1 MSTVYVF
8 LGEHIALVDF
18 VSCLQRRRLLD
29 DGEYIVISVDDEI
42 YDPQRRHDI
51 VQRGNLKL
59 HQFTVQNK
67 IVKWNVER
75 IGFRVG
81 FHSYHSDVP
90 RLCEKIWNASNRYK
104 PITYFVFVCMCI
116 FSSCFVYTITGN
128 FTDSDYFLNCVMLLL
143 TSRITFPRELSLF
156 YIQYYI
162 LYSS

>member
-1 MSTVYVF
+1 MYVF

-67 IVKWNVER
+67 IVK
-75 IGFRVG
+75 
-81 FHSYHSDVP
+81 
-90 RLCEKIWNASNRYK
+90 
-104 PITYFVFVCMCI
+104 
-116 FSSCFVYTITGN
+116 
-128 FTDSDYFLNCVMLLL
+128 
-143 TSRITFPRELSLF
+143 
-156 YIQYYI
+156 
-162 LYSS
+162 